1 MSFSPKDLRPSNF
14 PKMIFDASTLTLV
27 SFIYLCLLDKM
38 LQMIKVK
45 LLQSFEDF
53 YVANSIQI
61 HSFDNTKNLQNSE
74 VASL

>member
-1 MSFSPKDLRPSNF
+1 MSFSPKRPTTFKLSF
-14 PKMIFDASTLTLV
+14 KLTLTLV
-27 SFIYLCLLDKM
+27 SFIYLRLLDKM

-45 LLQSFEDF
+45 LVQSFEDF

-61 HSFDNTKNLQNSE
+61 HSFDNKKNLQNSE

>member
-1 MSFSPKDLRPSNF
+1 
-14 PKMIFDASTLTLV
+14 MIFDASTLTLV
-27 SFIYLCLLDKM
+27 SFIYLRLLDKM

-61 HSFDNTKNLQNSE
+61 YFIWQYKKSLATLQYLTN
-74 VASL
+74 